1 MGGESVLDISRFDA
15 IATQLDLVVEAAQV
29 LEGPVGTV
37 AHQVAGAVEAP
48 LAFGIL
54 DEALGSEVG
63 LADVAARQARTT
75 DHELSRD
82 PERNGSEVAVPDRED
97 RVCHR
102 RSQGHGVLAPRDPVD
117 AGPDGGLRGP
127 VEVPELPHLR
137 MQRTGQVGG
146 ELLPRAHSDERG
158 ISLPARVEEHA
169 PQ

>member
-1 MGGESVLDISRFDA
+1 MKTVHSKME
-15 IATQLDLVVEAAQV
+15 AQV
-29 LEGPVGTV
+29 DGEFVVFLIGMRINKPWKVNKWL
-37 AHQVAGAVEAP
+37 P
-48 LAFGIL
+48 MFLAMPRML
-54 DEALGSEVG
+54 
-63 LADVAARQARTT
+63 R
-75 DHELSRD
+75 ELSRD

-97 RVCHR
+97 RVGHR
-102 RSQGHGVLAPRDPVD
+102 RSQGHGVLAPHDPVD